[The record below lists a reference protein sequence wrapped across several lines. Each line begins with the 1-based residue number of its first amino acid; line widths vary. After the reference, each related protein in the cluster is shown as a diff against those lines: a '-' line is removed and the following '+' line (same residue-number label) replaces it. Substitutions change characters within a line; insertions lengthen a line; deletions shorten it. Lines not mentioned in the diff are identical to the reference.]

1 MKMFIIILSVVV
13 LLTLLLQ
20 SFIIM
25 STNRTEEQKYN
36 IIHKYKDFEIRFYP
50 SATIATI
57 NSNAKNYRDLSGP
70 GFRKLAGY
78 IFGGNEANTKIP
90 MTAPVQ
96 MDINDSVSTM
106 SFVMPSAYTK
116 ENLPKPNDPNVQIK
130 NTSEEYLAVI
140 RFGGYASDKDLKF
153 YSEKL
158 QNLLIENGITSI
170 GNYRFLGYNPPYQF
184 INRRNEI
191 IVSVIWVENNTQPFS
206 GSSKSK

>member
-1 MKMFIIILSVVV
+1 MKTFLIILALII
-13 LLTLLLQ
+13 LLTILLQ

-25 STNRTEEQKYN
+25 SINKTEEQKSS
-36 IIHKYKDFEIRFYP
+36 IIQKYKEFEIRFYP

-57 NSNAKNYRDLSGP
+57 NSNAKTYSDLSGP

-78 IFGGNEANTKIP
+78 IFGGNEANTKIS

-106 SFVMPSAYTK
+106 SFVMPSAFTK
-116 ENLPKPNDPNVQIK
+116 DNLPKPNDPNVHIK
-130 NTSEEYLAVI
+130 NTEDEYVAVI

-158 QNLLIENGITSI
+158 QNLLKENGITSF
-170 GNYRFLGYNPPYQF
+170 GNYRFLGYNPPFQF
-184 INRRNEI
+184 IGRRNEI
-191 IVSVIWVENNTQPFS
+191 IVAVDWKE
-206 GSSKSK
+206 